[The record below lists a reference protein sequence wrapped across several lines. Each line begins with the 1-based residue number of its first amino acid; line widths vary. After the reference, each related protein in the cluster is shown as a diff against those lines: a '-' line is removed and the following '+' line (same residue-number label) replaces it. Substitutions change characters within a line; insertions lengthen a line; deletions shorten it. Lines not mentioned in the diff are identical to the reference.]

1 MKAEVRFSN
10 MDYKEQKP
18 QELQNKT
25 WEMWTLSYEDIQEA
39 ADGLDLK
46 NVDLDIV
53 AQKFKKCLSL
63 LIGDNWDE
71 CLRDC
76 IKETACEGGV

>member
-1 MKAEVRFSN
+1 MRAERFSN
-10 MDYKEQKP
+10 KEQKP

-25 WEMWTLSYEDIQEA
+25 WEMWTLSYEDMQEA
-39 ADGLDLK
+39 AEGLDLR

-53 AQKFKKCLSL
+53 AQKFQKCLLL
-63 LIGDNWDE
+63 LIDDNWDE

-76 IKETACEGGV
+76 IKETICEGGV